1 LTFSRRI
8 RRSIIVASAA
18 LAAACAREPA
28 PHEPPAAEPFEVL
41 SEPSQLT
48 LQSGSVGSLAAQ
60 ANDSNG
66 QPIGG
71 ASLHFFSIDP
81 KLLRVSATGEVTAL
95 GVAGRGSI
103 KISSGARET
112 TVPVTVVAGP
122 AHRVEFIG
130 APAPTIVAGEIPPE
144 KLAARLLDLFGNPI
158 EGATL
163 VVETAAESPP
173 RMASITAQD
182 GVATFPLPALKRAG
196 TVALRAHTEGSP
208 TIAAVVE
215 LRVIPAAPASFTP
228 VDTPMADLTAAASE
242 IDVALQVRDA
252 FGNAAPDVKVRWNA
266 APGSGNVEPQESAS
280 GPDGVVRTLW
290 SIAAGRRRAVSL
302 EAVVVDS
309 PDVKF
314 VTTLKVQR

>member
-1 LTFSRRI
+1 LIFSRRL
-8 RRSIIVASAA
+8 RRSTLVAFVA
-18 LAAACAREPA
+18 LAAACAREPE
-28 PHEPPAAEPFEVL
+28 PHGPPAAEPFEVL

-48 LQSGSVGSLAAQ
+48 LQSGSTASLAAQ

-71 ASLHFFSIDP
+71 ATLHFFSVDP
-81 KLLRVSATGEVTAL
+81 KLLRVSAAGEVTAL
-95 GVAGRGSI
+95 GAAGRGSI
-103 KISSGARET
+103 RVSSGARET
-112 TVPVTVVAGP
+112 TVPVTVIAGP

-130 APAPTIVAGEIPPE
+130 DPAPTIVAGEIPTE

-158 EGATL
+158 EGVTL
-163 VVETAAESPP
+163 VVESAAESPP

-182 GVATFPLPALKRAG
+182 GVATFPLPALNRAG
-196 TVALRAHTEGSP
+196 TVALRAHTEGGP
-208 TIAAVVE
+208 PIAAVVE

-266 APGSGNVEPQESAS
+266 APGSGDVEPQESAS

-302 EAVVVDS
+302 EAAVVDS
-309 PDVKF
+309 QDVKY